1 MRFSRS
7 PPPCGPAAPAILQAR
22 LAFAQKES
30 NAFRARPA
38 ALALALAA
46 CAPPE
51 IASLPISEAART
63 APPPRLG
70 ETASFDAALA
80 RADPDAERLAGDAAG
95 LAARASALRERAAAL
110 AEAPVLDPEAG
121 ARLEAARP

>member
-1 MRFSRS
+1 MRFELT
-7 PPPCGPAAPAILQAR
+7 A
-22 LAFAQKES
+22 
-30 NAFRARPA
+30 A

-51 IASLPISEAART
+51 VASLPISEAARA

-80 RADPDAERLAGDAAG
+80 RAEPDAERLAGDAAG
-95 LAARASALRERAAAL
+95 LAARAAALRERAAAL
-110 AEAPVLDPEAG
+110 AGAPVVAPETG
-121 ARLEAARP
+121 ARLDAARR